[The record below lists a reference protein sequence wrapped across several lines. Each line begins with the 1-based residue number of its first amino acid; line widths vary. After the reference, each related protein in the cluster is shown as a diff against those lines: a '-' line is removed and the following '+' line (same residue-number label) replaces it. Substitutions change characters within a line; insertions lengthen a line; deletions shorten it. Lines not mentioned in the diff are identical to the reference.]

1 MVASGYVALMSRVGG
16 GNEDE
21 DDEEYYF
28 GMHRN
33 INKLIAI
40 RSVRFG
46 GVTCRRAWDTYL
58 VPRDTGRAFPPI
70 LWILRRESGCNI
82 VFRVCFASRYLNET
96 PFHF

>member
-1 MVASGYVALMSRVGG
+1 MVASGYVALMNRVGG

-58 VPRDTGRAFPPI
+58 VPKGHGSRIPTHFVDPPT
-70 LWILRRESGCNI
+70 REW
-82 VFRVCFASRYLNET
+82 L
-96 PFHF
+96 